1 MNESADRQVEAS
13 ADRPLAGLRVL
24 DLAHG
29 PMGAITRH
37 FAELGADVVRIEP
50 AEGAADRTGG
60 MVVDG
65 VSLSFVAAN
74 LGKRAATGD
83 RLEAL
88 AAEADILVTPRG
100 AADVAALRARNP
112 QLVVLSVSDF
122 GETGRFAQWVGSGPV
137 FHALS
142 GELSRSGIPER
153 EPLLPPG
160 ELGME
165 CAATQAA
172 TLALVAYWQRL
183 RSSEGDHLDFSLL
196 DGASQALDPGYG
208 IAGSATA
215 GVPASQLPR
224 GRPEARFQYPILP
237 CKDGFVRLCIL
248 APRQWLGMFEWMG
261 RPEQFADP
269 EMQKT
274 QVRFANR
281 ELMPALARFFA
292 DKTRTEIEAEA
303 QRYGVAAAA
312 VLDLDEALATEQMQA
327 RRAFAEVALAPGLT
341 APFPDGIME
350 IDGVRMG
357 IVGPAPG
364 LPEAGVEWRP
374 RPPLPAAPA
383 ADERPFAGLKV
394 LDLGVIVVGAE
405 TGRLLGDHG
414 ADVIKVESAA
424 FIDGARQSR
433 TGDPMTITFATGN
446 RNKRSVGIN
455 LREPKGRELL
465 LELVRRSDVVLS
477 NFKGGTLQSLGIDYE
492 TLRAVN
498 PGVILTDSSAYG
510 PTGPWA
516 KRMGYGPLVRASAGL
531 TMQWRYPGEPDSFS
545 DAITVYP
552 DHVGA
557 RVGALG
563 LVALLIRRL
572 LTGEGGYLGVSQA
585 EIILAHMAPQVA
597 ANVLDRAGHAV
608 HRPWD
613 QSAVYRCAGDDEWC
627 VVTIRDQ
634 RDEQA
639 AMRVTQGRPLSDW
652 MRTMEP
658 ATAMEA
664 LQGAGVPAGAML
676 RVADL
681 PAFEYYR
688 QRDLYRDVTNPYLA
702 GGYTVETRGCRSE
715 HLPDAPEHPAPL
727 LGEHTIAVAAERLGL
742 TAGEIEGLLTD
753 KVLERT
759 VA

>member
-1 MNESADRQVEAS
+1 
-13 ADRPLAGLRVL
+13 
-24 DLAHG
+24 
-29 PMGAITRH
+29 
-37 FAELGADVVRIEP
+37 
-50 AEGAADRTGG
+50 
-60 MVVDG
+60 
-65 VSLSFVAAN
+65 
-74 LGKRAATGD
+74 
-83 RLEAL
+83 
-88 AAEADILVTPRG
+88 
-100 AADVAALRARNP
+100 
-112 QLVVLSVSDF
+112 
-122 GETGRFAQWVGSGPV
+122 V

-183 RSSEGDHLDFSLL
+183 RTGVGDHLDFSLL

-281 ELMPALARFFA
+281 ELMPALAQFFA

-303 QRYGVAAAA
+303 QHHGVAAAA
-312 VLDLDEALATEQMQA
+312 VLDLDEALTTEQMQA

-357 IVGPAPG
+357 IAGPPPG
-364 LPEAGVEWRP
+364 LPEPGVEWRP
-374 RPPLPAAPA
+374 RPSLPAAPTA
-383 ADERPFAGLKV
+383 GERPFAGLAV

-455 LREPKGRELL
+455 LRDPKGRELL
-465 LELVRRSDVVLS
+465 LDLVRRSDVVLS

-608 HRPWD
+608 HRPTD

-702 GGYTVETRGCRSE
+702 EGYTVETRGCRSE

-727 LGEHTIAVAAERLGL
+727 LGEHTIAVVAERLGL